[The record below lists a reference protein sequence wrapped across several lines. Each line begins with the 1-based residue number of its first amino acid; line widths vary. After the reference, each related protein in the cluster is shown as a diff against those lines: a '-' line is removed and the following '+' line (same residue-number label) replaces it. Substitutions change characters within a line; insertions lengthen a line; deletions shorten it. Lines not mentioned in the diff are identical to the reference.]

1 MPRIFYFVV
10 VVVFC
15 MLPDFANA
23 QAKPKRDI
31 SNDRSVSV
39 ARSAPKKNVTNQTAR
54 KNSVARSAP
63 KKNVTNQTA
72 RKNSTARSAPK
83 KNVTNQTARKNSTMH
98 SSVQEAY
105 AVMSVDGT
113 ILTFYCD
120 SNKIARKGVVYGLN
134 QEYDLP
140 GWCEVNDSKDIIPSK
155 VKIVIFDNSFKAAH
169 PISCFCWFAGFEK
182 LIKIVGLENLNTS
195 NVTDMVGMFY
205 GCSSLT
211 SLDVRDFNTS
221 SVSNMSHMFS
231 GCSSLTSLDVR
242 GFNTSNVTDMSG
254 MFCGCFNLTSL
265 DVRGF
270 NTSNVTDMRGMFLG
284 CSSLKSLDVRG
295 FNTSKLANVES
306 MFANCGNLKVVYVG
320 NGWNIKSIKGHE
332 SIFKGSQNAGFVRR

>member
-54 KNSVARSAP
+54 KNS
-63 KKNVTNQTA
+63 
-72 RKNSTARSAPK
+72 
-83 KNVTNQTARKNSTMH
+83 TMH
-98 SSVQEAY
+98 SSVEAY

-120 SNKIARKGVVYGLN
+120 GNKIARKGVVYGLN
-134 QEYDLP
+134 QEYDFP

-195 NVTDMVGMFY
+195 NVTDMSEMF
-205 GCSSLT
+205 
-211 SLDVRDFNTS
+211 R
-221 SVSNMSHMFS
+221 
-231 GCSSLTSLDVR
+231 
-242 GFNTSNVTDMSG
+242 
-254 MFCGCFNLTSL
+254 
-265 DVRGF
+265 
-270 NTSNVTDMRGMFLG
+270 G

-295 FNTSKLANVES
+295 FNTSNVTYMRGMFYGCSNLTSLDVRGFNTSKLANMEY
-306 MFANCGNLKVVYVG
+306 MFANCGNLKEVYVG

-332 SIFKGSQNAGFVRR
+332 SIFEGSQNAGFVRR

>member
-39 ARSAPKKNVTNQTAR
+39 
-54 KNSVARSAP
+54 
-63 KKNVTNQTA
+63 
-72 RKNSTARSAPK
+72 ARSAPK

-134 QEYDLP
+134 QESDLP

-195 NVTDMVGMFY
+195 NVTDMLGMFY
-205 GCSSLT
+205 GCSSLK
-211 SLDVRDFNTS
+211 SLDVRGFNTLN
-221 SVSNMSHMFS
+221 VTDMAEMFR
-231 GCSSLTSLDVR
+231 GCLSLTSLDVR
-242 GFNTSNVTDMSG
+242 GFNTSNVTDMAE
-254 MFCGCFNLTSL
+254 MFRGCLSLTSL

-270 NTSNVTDMRGMFLG
+270 NTSNVTDMRGMFRGCLSLTSLDVRGFNTSKVTDMSRMFCG
-284 CSSLKSLDVRG
+284 CSLASLDVRG

-306 MFANCGNLKVVYVG
+306 MFANCGNLKEVYVG

-332 SIFKGSQNAGFVRR
+332 SIFKGSQNAGFVRLRKSLK

>member
-1 MPRIFYFVV
+1 MLRLFYF
-10 VVVFC
+10 FLIAFFAC
-15 MLPDFANA
+15 FPDFANA

-39 ARSAPKKNVTNQTAR
+39 
-54 KNSVARSAP
+54 
-63 KKNVTNQTA
+63 
-72 RKNSTARSAPK
+72 ARSAPK

-120 SNKIARKGVVYGLN
+120 GNKIARKGVVYGLN
-134 QEYDLP
+134 QEHDFP
-140 GWCEVNDSKDIIPSK
+140 GWCESNDLIDIIPSK

-195 NVTDMVGMFY
+195 NVTDMSGMF
-205 GCSSLT
+205 
-211 SLDVRDFNTS
+211 R
-221 SVSNMSHMFS
+221 

-242 GFNTSNVTDMSG
+242 GFNTSNVTDMNG
-254 MFCGCFNLTSL
+254 MFGECSNLT
-265 DVRGF
+265 
-270 NTSNVTDMRGMFLG
+270 
-284 CSSLKSLDVRG
+284 SLDVRG

-306 MFANCGNLKVVYVG
+306 MFANCGNLKEVYVG

-332 SIFKGSQNAGFVRR
+332 SIFEGSQNAGFVRR

>member
-54 KNSVARSAP
+54 KNS
-63 KKNVTNQTA
+63 
-72 RKNSTARSAPK
+72 
-83 KNVTNQTARKNSTMH
+83 TMH

-120 SNKIARKGVVYGLN
+120 GNKIARKGVVYGLN
-134 QEYDLP
+134 QESDYP

-169 PISCFCWFAGFEK
+169 PISCFRWFAGFKK

-195 NVTDMVGMFY
+195 NVTDMLGMFY
-205 GCSSLT
+205 GCSSLKSLDVRGFNTLNVTDMAEMFRGCLSLT
-211 SLDVRDFNTS
+211 SLDVRGFNTS
-221 SVSNMSHMFS
+221 NVTDMHGMFR
-231 GCSSLTSLDVR
+231 GCLSLTSLDVR
-242 GFNTSNVTDMSG
+242 GFNTSNVTDMSR
-254 MFCGCFNLTSL
+254 MFCGCSL
-265 DVRGF
+265 A
-270 NTSNVTDMRGMFLG
+270 
-284 CSSLKSLDVRG
+284 SLDVRG

-306 MFANCGNLKVVYVG
+306 MFANCGNLKEVYVG
-320 NGWNIKSIKGHE
+320 NGWNIKSKKGHE

>member
-1 MPRIFYFVV
+1 MLRLFYFFLIA
-10 VVVFC
+10 VFAC
-15 MLPDFANA
+15 FPDFANA

-39 ARSAPKKNVTNQTAR
+39 
-54 KNSVARSAP
+54 
-63 KKNVTNQTA
+63 
-72 RKNSTARSAPK
+72 ARSAPK

-120 SNKIARKGVVYGLN
+120 GNKIARKGVVYGLN
-134 QEYDLP
+134 QEYDFP
-140 GWCEVNDSKDIIPSK
+140 GWCEVKDFDVLIPSK

-195 NVTDMVGMFY
+195 NVTDMQSMFY
-205 GCSSLT
+205 GCS
-211 SLDVRDFNTS
+211 N
-221 SVSNMSHMFS
+221 
-231 GCSSLTSLDVR
+231 
-242 GFNTSNVTDMSG
+242 
-254 MFCGCFNLTSL
+254 
-265 DVRGF
+265 
-270 NTSNVTDMRGMFLG
+270 
-284 CSSLKSLDVRG
+284 LKSLDVRG

-306 MFANCGNLKVVYVG
+306 MFANCGNLKEVYVG

>member
-1 MPRIFYFVV
+1 MLRLFYFFLIA
-10 VVVFC
+10 VFAC
-15 MLPDFANA
+15 FPDFANA

-54 KNSVARSAP
+54 KNSTVH
-63 KKNVTNQTA
+63 
-72 RKNSTARSAPK
+72 SAPK

-120 SNKIARKGVVYGLN
+120 GNKIARKGVVYGLN
-134 QEYDLP
+134 QESDFP
-140 GWCEVNDSKDIIPSK
+140 GWCEVEDSEDSNVIIPSK

-195 NVTDMVGMFY
+195 NVTNMNGMFY
-205 GCSSLT
+205 GCSNLT
-211 SLDVRDFNTS
+211 SLDV
-221 SVSNMSHMFS
+221 
-231 GCSSLTSLDVR
+231 C
-242 GFNTSNVTDMSG
+242 GFNTSKVTDMSN

-265 DVRGF
+265 DI
-270 NTSNVTDMRGMFLG
+270 
-284 CSSLKSLDVRG
+284 RG
-295 FNTSKLANVES
+295 FNTSKLANVEY
-306 MFANCGNLKVVYVG
+306 MFVNCGNLKEVYVG

-332 SIFKGSQNAGFVRR
+332 SIFEGSQNAGFVRR